1 MTNSL
6 LTAIQTLT
14 KIPVPS
20 PTVAPEGR
28 VLAWS
33 AAFYPL
39 VGLLPAGVAIALAD
53 VLSPRMPSEIV
64 PLCILAAWIL
74 LTGGLHEDGLA
85 DVCDAFGSPRP
96 REEIFRILK
105 DSRIGTYGA
114 LALVL
119 TLLARWQ
126 SVALLLE
133 GAAAP
138 ALIASQVLPR
148 AGIVLT
154 AYTAGPAVSQGL
166 GSAFAASLTF
176 APVIFAL
183 GIAVALVGATAGGI
197 ACAASLACPVVVA
210 LMSEYFRR
218 RIGGVTGDCLGAV
231 EQIQQVVVLF
241 CFIAAA
247 K

>member
-14 KIPVPS
+14 RIPVPS
-20 PTVAPEGR
+20 PTAPEGR

-154 AYTAGPAVSQGL
+154 AYTAGPAVSQGW
-166 GSAFAASLTF
+166 AALSRQ
-176 APVIFAL
+176 A
-183 GIAVALVGATAGGI
+183 
-197 ACAASLACPVVVA
+197 
-210 LMSEYFRR
+210 
-218 RIGGVTGDCLGAV
+218 
-231 EQIQQVVVLF
+231 
-241 CFIAAA
+241 
-247 K
+247 

>member
-1 MTNSL
+1 MTSSL

-14 KIPVPS
+14 RIPVPS
-20 PTVAPEGR
+20 PTIAPEGR

-39 VGLLPAGVAIALAD
+39 VGLLPAGVGIALAD
-53 VLSPRMPSEIV
+53 VLSTRLPPGIV
-64 PLCILAAWIL
+64 ALCIVTVWVL
-74 LTGGLHEDGLA
+74 LTGALHEDGLA
-85 DVCDAFGSPRP
+85 DVSDAFGSPRP

-114 LALVL
+114 VALVL

-126 SVALLLE
+126 GVALLLE
-133 GAAAP
+133 GAASP

-148 AGIVLT
+148 TGIVLA
-154 AYTAGPAVSQGL
+154 AYAVGPAVSQGL

-176 APVIFAL
+176 APVMISVV
-183 GIAVALVGATAGGI
+183 IAVVLVSAVSGTLT
-197 ACAASLACPVVVA
+197 CTVSLACLIVVA